1 MPADMTIG
9 HLARRTGC
17 KVTTIRYYEGIGLLP
32 EPVRSPGGTR
42 RYGENHL
49 ARLGFIQHCREL
61 GFSQDAIRELLDL
74 KDQPDRSSD
83 TVTGIT
89 RRHLRDV
96 ELKISRLNA
105 LKAEL
110 EHMIAACD
118 GGRIGECRLIEALA
132 DHSHAHCLEDG
143 HPGPLNRVN

>member
-1 MPADMTIG
+1 MPGNMTIG
-9 HLARRTGC
+9 QLARHTGC

-42 RYGENHL
+42 RYGEDHL

-74 KDQPDRSSD
+74 KDQVDRSCD

-96 ELKISRLNA
+96 ELDRKSTRLNSSHVKISYA
-105 LKAEL
+105 VFCLK
-110 EHMIAACD
+110 
-118 GGRIGECRLIEALA
+118 
-132 DHSHAHCLEDG
+132 
-143 HPGPLNRVN
+143 